1 MSFTP
6 SALIAWLQASVPQR
20 RYWVAYSGGLDSQVL
35 LHALSVSREHLPAGL
50 GAVHVDH
57 GLQPDSQAW
66 QARCQSLCQAWDMPC
81 QSLRVNAEPAPGESP
96 EAAARSARYA
106 ALSAW
111 LPFDDCLLTAH
122 HQDDQA
128 ETLLLQ
134 LLRGS
139 GPRGLAAMPAVAP
152 LGRGW
157 LVRPLLTFT
166 RNDLRGYALA
176 CGLDWIEDP
185 SNADPAYDRN
195 FLRAEVLPQ
204 LSRRWPGMSRVL
216 ARAARH
222 QSEAARLLDTLGH
235 IDLQGL
241 ADDGSHILSLPRLLE
256 LGTERQRNAL
266 RVWLRDLQ
274 LPVPSAAVMERIL
287 GDVLVAGA
295 DAGPRVHW
303 QGAELRRYRNRL
315 FASSPLPV
323 HDVTQ
328 TWAWQPPQPLRLAT
342 AGGVLSAVADR
353 GQGVAAALGTQ
364 TLRIGFRRGGE
375 IIRRAGCRHHRAL
388 KKLFQERGIPPW
400 ERDRVPLIYHG
411 NDLIAVAGLWVC
423 EGFQAAPG
431 EAGVRFAWSRLENV
445 PAD

>member
-1 MSFTP
+1 MLFTP
-6 SALIAWLQASVPQR
+6 TALIQWLQASVPQR

-35 LHALSVSREHLPAGL
+35 LHALSVSREHLPVGL

-57 GLQPDSQAW
+57 GLQPDSQGWA
-66 QARCQSLCQAWDMPC
+66 ARCQRLCQAWDVPYH
-81 QSLRVNAEPAPGESP
+81 SLRVNAEPAPGESP
-96 EAAARSARYA
+96 EAAARNARYA
-106 ALSAW
+106 ALSGW
-111 LPFDDCLLTAH
+111 LPADDCLLTAH

-157 LVRPLLTFT
+157 LARPLLAFT
-166 RNDLRGYALA
+166 REELRGYAGA
-176 CGLDWIEDP
+176 HGLDWIDDP
-185 SNADPAYDRN
+185 SNVDPAYDRN
-195 FLRAEVLPQ
+195 FLRAEVLPR

-222 QSEAARLLDTLGH
+222 QSEAARLLGALGH
-235 IDLQGL
+235 IDLQRL
-241 ADDGSHILSLPRLLE
+241 VDDDSRTLSLPRLLE
-256 LGTERQRNAL
+256 LDPERQRNAL

-274 LPVPSAAVMERIL
+274 LPVPSAAVMEGIL
-287 GDVLVAGA
+287 GDVLPAGA
-295 DAGPRVHW
+295 DAGPRAHW
-303 QGAELRRYRNRL
+303 QGAELRRYRDRL
-315 FASSPLPV
+315 FASSPLPA
-323 HDVTQ
+323 HDVTRS
-328 TWAWQPPQPLRLAT
+328 WAWQPTQPLRLAT
-342 AGGVLSAVADR
+342 AGGVLSAVPVR
-353 GQGVAAALGTQ
+353 GKGVAAALGTQ

-375 IIRRAGCRHHRAL
+375 VIRRAGHRHHQTL
-388 KKLFQERGIPPW
+388 KKLFQARGIPPW

-411 NDLIAVAGLWVC
+411 NNLIAVAGLWVC

-431 EAGVRFAWSRLENV
+431 EAGLRFVWSRLEEL

>member
-6 SALIAWLQASVPQR
+6 TALIAWLQASVPKR

-35 LHALSVSREHLPAGL
+35 LHALRASRERLPAGL

-66 QARCQSLCQAWDMPC
+66 QARCQSLCQAWDVPY

-96 EAAARSARYA
+96 EAAARNARYA

-111 LPFDDCLLTAH
+111 LPPDDCLLTAH

-157 LVRPLLTFT
+157 LARPLLGFT
-166 RNDLRGYALA
+166 RDELRGYAGA
-176 CGLDWIEDP
+176 RKLDWIDDP
-185 SNADPAYDRN
+185 SNANPAYDRN
-195 FLRAEVLPQ
+195 FLRAEVLPR

-222 QSEAARLLDTLGH
+222 QSEAARLLDALGH
-235 IDLQGL
+235 IDLQRL
-241 ADDGSHILSLPRLLE
+241 ADADPRTLSLPRLLE
-256 LGTERQRNAL
+256 LDTERQRNVL
-266 RVWLRDLQ
+266 RVWLRDRQ

-303 QGAELRRYRNRL
+303 QGAELRRYRDRL

-323 HDVTQ
+323 HDVTRS
-328 TWAWQPPQPLRLAT
+328 WAWQPPQPLRLAT
-342 AGGVLSAVADR
+342 AGGVLSAVAAR
-353 GQGVAAALGTQ
+353 GKGVAAALGTQ
-364 TLRIGFRRGGE
+364 SLRIGFRRGGE
-375 IIRRAGCRHHRAL
+375 TILRAGHRHHQAL
-388 KKLFQERGIPPW
+388 KKLLQERGIPPW

-411 NDLIAVAGLWVC
+411 SDLIAVAGLWVC

-431 EAGVRFAWSRLENV
+431 ETGIRFVWSRLEDL